1 MFRIVICGIFGCVA
15 TITGKI
21 AFAESSLTDFIK
33 TTCAEH
39 LNSSSSC
46 ANFVLLIRVVFFV
59 SMIAANGLMVSNFL
73 KALERH
79 SSLMVTVVGSAIN
92 FVCTGLM
99 GYLVL
104 EERLGVRWIAG
115 ASLIVMGILLI
126 VLSQGV
132 ADIKKTSN

>member
-1 MFRIVICGIFGCVA
+1 
-15 TITGKI
+15 
-21 AFAESSLTDFIK
+21 
-33 TTCAEH
+33 
-39 LNSSSSC
+39 
-46 ANFVLLIRVVFFV
+46 
-59 SMIAANGLMVSNFL
+59 MVSNFL